1 MYENYGDFATMEEY
15 VEGVLGMSL
24 LSNLGSILMSIAIYV
39 FTAIGMYTIAKR
51 RGIHNPWLAW
61 IPFGSSWMLGCIS
74 DQYRYVVK
82 GQEKSK
88 RKIML
93 ALDIATSAVAV
104 VTLVMLFA
112 ALFKL
117 LAGMGSDLGA
127 FDSDIVPDTANMAQ
141 VIGPLMGSLGL
152 CFVMLGLA
160 IALMVLRY
168 MALYDLFA
176 SCAPENATIYTVLC
190 ILLGGILQAIFV
202 FSCRN
207 KEGGMPPRQQIVYSE
222 QPVWQ
227 PPQPPV
233 EPWEVNNE
241 H

>member
-1 MYENYGDFATMEEY
+1 MYEYYGDFAEIEEY
-15 VEGVLGMSL
+15 VEGVMGMSL
-24 LSNLGSILMSIAIYV
+24 LSSLGSILMSIATYV
-39 FTAIGMYTIAKR
+39 FMAIGMYVIAKR

-61 IPFGSSWMLGCIS
+61 IPFGSTWMLGCIS
-74 DQYRYVVK
+74 DQYRYVAR

-88 RKIML
+88 RKVML

-112 ALFKL
+112 ALFQL
-117 LAGMGSDLGA
+117 LGRMDSNLGA
-127 FDSDIVPDTANMAQ
+127 LENEVIPDTAYLAE
-141 VIGPLMGSLGL
+141 VIGPLMGSVGL

-168 MALYDLFA
+168 MALYDLFV
-176 SCAPENATIYTVLC
+176 SCTPENATIYTVLS
-190 ILLGGILQAIFV
+190 ILLSGILQSIFV

-207 KEGGMPPRQQIVYSE
+207 KDIGMPPRHQQVYSE

-233 EPWEVNNE
+233 EPWEMNNE
-241 H
+241 N